1 MESKPF
7 GKGSNQLRKARYSKE
22 NQVYFVTT
30 TTYNRQAIFTEFHL
44 ASKAIQGFTHP
55 KTLKD
60 NQLLCWVLM
69 PDHAHWLIQL
79 GQKTTLSRLI
89 SNMKAATTRQLR
101 KQGFNQAVWQPSFY
115 DHALRKE
122 ESLIQVA
129 RYIVANPLRAGL
141 VSSVGQYPYWDAI
154 YL

>member
-7 GKGSNQLRKARYSKE
+7 DKGSNQLRKARNSEE

-30 TTYNRQAIFTEFHL
+30 TTHNRQKIFTDFHL

-55 KTLKD
+55 NTLKD

-79 GQKTTLSRLI
+79 GTKTTLSQLI
-89 SNMKAATTRQLR
+89 SNMKAAATRQLR
-101 KQGFNQAVWQPSFY
+101 KQGFTQTVWQASFY

-122 ESLIQVA
+122 EDLVQVA
-129 RYIVANPLRAGL
+129 RYIVANPLRANL
-141 VSSVGQYPYWDAI
+141 VTSVGLYPYWDAV